1 MADLLFKISPNIIL
15 GEYTIS
21 RIAQYIKPFGL
32 KFMLILDPSLKDK
45 GLKEKIFTPLKERNV
60 NFFIFDA
67 IHDGANTKEIEQ
79 ALNLARKSHVDGII
93 AAGGTKAMHTGF
105 AVAALINETNNI
117 YDFIDNSLVAE
128 NSIPLICVP
137 TTFRAPYTLTTAVPI
152 TDSRTHQAKLI
163 RTQNSICKL
172 ILWDSTLAETLDEKQ
187 KTALA
192 LESLCL
198 TTEAYISQ
206 KASFFSDMFSEKAT
220 ELLGYGLNGAES
232 LEISTPADHLLEQGG
247 AMASLAAASSSVGVA
262 NLLALTLNARY
273 RTPHSLAICA
283 LFPYMLED
291 ANSFKADRIEKI
303 ARLFGINSSEL
314 QKDQIVSAFIEN
326 IRNKLSL
333 AGLPTHLKDL
343 NLTME
348 QLATASEDAG
358 HLDIIN
364 TLPRSMNTDELFSLA
379 KKAF

>member
-21 RIAQYIKPFGL
+21 RIAQYIKPFGS
-32 KFMLILDPSLKDK
+32 KFMLILDPSLKNN
-45 GLKEKIFTPLKERNV
+45 GLKEKILTPLTERNV

-79 ALNLARKSHVDGII
+79 ALDLARKSHVHGII

-105 AVAALINETNNI
+105 AVAALINETKSI
-117 YDFIDNSLVAE
+117 YDFTDNALAAE

-137 TTFRAPYTLTTAVPI
+137 TTFRAPYALTTAVPV
-152 TDSRTHQAKLI
+152 TDSRTHQAKMI

-172 ILWDSTLAETLDEKQ
+172 ILWDSTLAQTLEEKQ
-187 KTALA
+187 RTALA

-206 KASFFSDMFSEKAT
+206 KASFFSDMFAEKAA

-247 AMASLAAASSSVGVA
+247 AMASLAAATSSVGIA

-283 LFPYMLED
+283 IFPYMLED
-291 ANSFKADRIEKI
+291 ANSFKADKIEKI
-303 ARLFGINSSEL
+303 AHLFGIADNEI
-314 QKDQIVSAFIEN
+314 QKDQIVPTLIEN
-326 IRNKLSL
+326 IKSKLSA

-348 QLATASEDAG
+348 QLAVASEDAG
-358 HLDIIN
+358 QLDIIN